1 MAENIKTIQLRLNT
15 VNQVSKITKA
25 MNLVSMSKLQ
35 KFQRKIKE
43 FGDIANEFVHVK
55 TEPFKRAEELPKL
68 VILFASDLGL
78 ASLYNRTLETAV
90 KNATPEKVYWIGRQ
104 GFDRVEKNPD
114 LDLLN
119 EKQSSDRV
127 ELEDLYDEVI
137 SLMEDYQ
144 IQIAVP
150 HMNGNTVEIHWRGLN
165 KQLLNSDLIIYE
177 PDYDTA
183 NKRFK
188 EFYLYL
194 TLYESYYYSKFSENM
209 TRRIAMEEASNNAS
223 DMKEELRNRYNQLR
237 QEEITQEI
245 LELSAG
251 VE

>member
-35 KFQRKIKE
+35 KFQRKINE
-43 FGDIANEFVHVK
+43 FGDIAYEFVNVK
-55 TEPFKRAEELPKL
+55 TEPLERAEELPKL

-104 GFDRVEKNPD
+104 GFDRIEKNPE

-119 EKQSSDRV
+119 ERQSSDRV

-150 HMNGNTVEIHWRGLN
+150 HMNGNTVEVHWRGLN
-165 KQLLNSDLIIYE
+165 KQLLNSDLILYE

-223 DMKEELRNRYNQLR
+223 DMKEDLRNRYNQLR

>member
-55 TEPFKRAEELPKL
+55 TEPFERAEELPKL

-137 SLMEDYQ
+137 SLMENYQ

-150 HMNGNTVEIHWRGLN
+150 HMNGNTVEVHWRGLN

>member
-43 FGDIANEFVHVK
+43 FGDIATEFVHVK

-137 SLMEDYQ
+137 SLIDRKS
-144 IQIAVP
+144 V
-150 HMNGNTVEIHWRGLN
+150 V
-165 KQLLNSDLIIYE
+165 
-177 PDYDTA
+177 
-183 NKRFK
+183 
-188 EFYLYL
+188 
-194 TLYESYYYSKFSENM
+194 
-209 TRRIAMEEASNNAS
+209 
-223 DMKEELRNRYNQLR
+223 
-237 QEEITQEI
+237 
-245 LELSAG
+245 
-251 VE
+251 

>member
-55 TEPFKRAEELPKL
+55 TEPFERAEELPKL

>member
-43 FGDIANEFVHVK
+43 FGDIAAEFVTVK
-55 TEPFKRAEELPKL
+55 TESFERAEDLPKL
-68 VILFASDLGL
+68 VVCFASDLGL

-90 KNATPEKVYWIGRQ
+90 KNTNPDKIYWIGRQ
-104 GFDRVEKNPD
+104 GYDRVQKNPA
-114 LDLLN
+114 LELLN
-119 EKQSSDRV
+119 NKESSDRI
-127 ELEDLYDEVI
+127 ELEDLYDEI
-137 SLMEDYQ
+137 IALMQEYQ

-150 HMNGNTVEIHWRGLN
+150 HMNGNSVEIHWRGLN

-223 DMKEELRNRYNQLR
+223 DMKEDLRNRYNQLR

>member
-150 HMNGNTVEIHWRGLN
+150 HMNGNTVEVHWRGLN

>member
-43 FGDIANEFVHVK
+43 FGDIAAEFVTVK
-55 TEPFKRAEELPKL
+55 TESFERAEDLPKL
-68 VILFASDLGL
+68 VVCFASDLGL

-90 KNATPEKVYWIGRQ
+90 KNTNPDKIYWIGRQ
-104 GFDRVEKNPD
+104 GYDRVQKNPA
-114 LDLLN
+114 LELLN
-119 EKQSSDRV
+119 NKESSDRV
-127 ELEDLYDEVI
+127 ELEDLYDEI
-137 SLMEDYQ
+137 IALMQEYR

-150 HMNGNTVEIHWRGLN
+150 HMNGNSVEIHWRGLN

-194 TLYESYYYSKFSENM
+194 TLYEAYYYSKFSENM

-223 DMKEELRNRYNQLR
+223 DMKEELRNRFNQLR

>member
-137 SLMEDYQ
+137 SLMENYQ

-150 HMNGNTVEIHWRGLN
+150 HMNGNTVEVHWRGLN

>member
-55 TEPFKRAEELPKL
+55 TEPFERAEELPKL

-137 SLMEDYQ
+137 SLMENYQ